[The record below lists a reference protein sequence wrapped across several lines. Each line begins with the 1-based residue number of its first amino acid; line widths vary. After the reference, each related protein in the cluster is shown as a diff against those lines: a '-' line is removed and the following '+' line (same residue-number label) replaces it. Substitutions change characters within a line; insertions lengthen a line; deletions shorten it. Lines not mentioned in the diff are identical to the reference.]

1 MITDAFCEQEPIFRI
16 FLVGGDAYIAPWGTT
31 PEQSGKTDTPV
42 PSAPGPMWATA
53 PTKIQVSNVCVFL
66 VAYFKPLTF
75 VSLYATMRLR
85 DELVVSKATEV
96 IRCTYC
102 RKLIFAL
109 FAVLSKKFPKA
120 N

>member
-1 MITDAFCEQEPIFRI
+1 MKGIGPYASQIVNVCNRCDFHIILDITVQNCYSAFRTE
-16 FLVGGDAYIAPWGTT
+16 WGTT

-42 PSAPGPMWATA
+42 PSAPEPMWASA

-85 DELVVSKATEV
+85 DELVVSSKATEI

-102 RKLIFAL
+102 R
-109 FAVLSKKFPKA
+109 
-120 N
+120 